1 MSDKKSWSNSSDG
14 HEIASHSISHSFG
27 EQVCDLK
34 LIFFNTLL
42 FQFSKKKW
50 MKEMAGQR
58 EILSGIEERVWKLIF
73 SDLEEER

>member
-1 MSDKKSWSNSSDG
+1 MSDKKSWSNSPDG